1 MQSDTICAL
10 ATTSGGALGLIRVSG
25 QDAITVTEKIFH
37 AKSNISL
44 SQRNTKSLIFGQ
56 IRSSSNEI
64 IDEVL
69 LSVFHAPHS
78 YTGENCVEISCH
90 GSRYII
96 DRILEEL
103 IYNGCRMA
111 LPGEYT
117 KRAFLNGKMDLS
129 QAESVADLI
138 AAENKASHDVAMA
151 QMKGGISNELA
162 QMREQLIHIAS
173 LLELELDFSEE
184 DVEFANRAELQSLIT
199 SLDRQIM
206 SLIVSFRKGKAIKDG
221 VPVIIVGKTNVG
233 KSTLLNRL
241 LDDERAIV
249 SDVHGTTRDLIEDT
263 TTINGVS
270 FRFIDTAGLRKTDDV
285 VENIGIRRT
294 YDRLSQAMLVLWV
307 IDETPSRDEI
317 DEMRKQCEGKSV
329 ILVINKTDIK
339 QVQNTTPFPTVSI
352 SAQYDENLQSLE
364 NEIFTTVIGETNT
377 MTDVIVSNQR
387 HYDILLRAKESVE
400 NINSA
405 IHSNLPSELIAE
417 DLKNTIHILAEITG
431 GEITS
436 TDVLESIFSQFC
448 IGK

>member
-1 MQSDTICAL
+1 MQSNTICAL
-10 ATTSGGALGLIRVSG
+10 ATAPGGALGLIRVSG

-37 AKSNISL
+37 AKSNIPL
-44 SQRNTKSLIFGQ
+44 SQRDTKSLIFGQ

-103 IYNGCRMA
+103 IYHGCRMA

-138 AAENKASHDVAMA
+138 AAENKASHDVAMS

-199 SLDRQIM
+199 SLDRQITT
-206 SLIVSFRKGKAIKDG
+206 LIVSFRKGKAIKDG

-263 TTINGVS
+263 TTINDVS

>member
-1 MQSDTICAL
+1 MQSNTICAL
-10 ATTSGGALGLIRVSG
+10 ATAAGGALGLIRVSG

-37 AKSNISL
+37 AKSNIPL
-44 SQRNTKSLIFGQ
+44 SQRDTKSLIFGQ

-263 TTINGVS
+263 TTINDVS

-329 ILVINKTDIK
+329 ILVINKTDIR
-339 QVQNTTPFPTVSI
+339 QVQNATPFPAVSI
-352 SAQYDENLQSLE
+352 SAQYDESLQPLE
-364 NEIFTTVIGETNT
+364 NMIFKTAIGETNT

-400 NINSA
+400 NISSG